1 MTKVDRRRLALGL
14 AFLAPNIL
22 GFLTFTFLPL
32 MFSLVLAFTNWDLR
46 LHNMFKD
53 EPLRFTGIENF
64 LRLTVERDF
73 WQYLGN
79 TMFLMMAIPFGI
91 AGSLGAAL
99 LLSCSMG
106 RDDRQVWVRLLLL
119 AVLVGSSLALVALG
133 AGGSAMTILLCGLA
147 GGILLVGT
155 AGGSIVYRT
164 LFYMPHFTA
173 GVATFILWK
182 ELYNPRTGPINAAL
196 RPVLSELGQW
206 VQAIPPGLIQSGI
219 WVGALAM
226 VGLVFIGTRQLA
238 RAWQDGE
245 LGSWAAVPSIVVL
258 LLPACLGLYWS
269 AHATAAWCVASAK
282 LFVEHIKLNRNA
294 GLAGKLASAA
304 LAVVAVG
311 LVRSLRAGC
320 DYRCAATEAL
330 ATWMTF
336 SCALMV
342 GQFVLLGLGN
352 VLYMLPDLAGE
363 GLLPPEWLGRYLWA
377 KPAIMIM
384 ALWAAIG
391 SNNMILYL
399 AGLSNVPLELYEA
412 AEVDGA
418 SGFQRFWHVTWPQLA
433 PVTFFIIVMSTIA
446 GLQGGFEMART
457 MTQGG
462 PAGSTTTLSYY
473 VYTEG
478 FTTGRLGYAAA
489 ISWTLFAL
497 VFTVTMLNWRFGSR
511 RVEY

>member
-1 MTKVDRRRLALGL
+1 LGLGL
-14 AFLAPNIL
+14 AFLTPNIL

-32 MFSLVLAFTNWDLR
+32 MFSLMLAFTNWDLR

-53 EPLRFTGIENF
+53 EPLLFTGIENF
-64 LRLTVERDF
+64 LRLIVERDF

-79 TMFLMMAIPFGI
+79 TLFLMMAIPFGI

-99 LLSCSMG
+99 LLSSNMG
-106 RDDRQVWVRLLLL
+106 REDRQVWIRLLLL
-119 AVLVGSSLALVALG
+119 ATLVGSSLALVALG
-133 AGGSAMTILLCGLA
+133 AGGSAMTILLCGLT

-196 RPVLSELGQW
+196 RPVLVQLGQW
-206 VQAIPPGLIQSGI
+206 VKTIPPELIQSGT
-219 WVGALAM
+219 WVGALVM
-226 VGLVFIGTRQLA
+226 VGLVFFGGRQLA

-245 LGSWAAVPSIVVL
+245 LGSWAAVSSIVVL
-258 LLPACLGLYWS
+258 LLPAFLGLYWS
-269 AHATAAWCVASAK
+269 ANPTTAWFVA
-282 LFVEHIKLNRNA
+282 I
-294 GLAGKLASAA
+294 AA
-304 LAVVAVG
+304 LIVVAVG
-311 LVRSLRAGC
+311 LVRCLRAGC
-320 DYRCAATEAL
+320 GYPCSATEAF

-336 SCALMV
+336 SCVLMV

-352 VLYMLPDLAGE
+352 VLYMLPDLAGD
-363 GLLPPEWLGRYLWA
+363 GLTPPEWLGRYLWA

-384 ALWAAIG
+384 ALWAAVG

-433 PVTFFIIVMSTIA
+433 PVTFFIVVMSTIA

-497 VFTVTMLNWRFGSR
+497 VFTVTLFNWRFGSR

>member
-1 MTKVDRRRLALGL
+1 MTRDDRRRLAVGL

-22 GFLTFTFLPL
+22 GFLAFTLLPL
-32 MFSLVLAFTNWDLR
+32 IFSLVFAFTNWDLR

-53 EPLRFTGIENF
+53 EPLRLAGIENF
-64 LRLTVERDF
+64 LRLALERDF

-79 TMFLMMAIPFGI
+79 TLFLMMAIPFGI

-99 LLSCSMG
+99 LLNRNMG
-106 RDDRQVWVRLLLL
+106 REDRQVWVRLLLL
-119 AVLVGSSLALVALG
+119 ALLVASSLALVALG
-133 AGGSAMTILLCGLA
+133 AGASAMTVLLCGLA

-155 AGGSIVYRT
+155 LGGSIVYRT
-164 LFYMPHFTA
+164 LFYLPHFAA

-196 RPVLSELGQW
+196 RPLLDHLDHSVRS
-206 VQAIPPGLIQSGI
+206 IPGEWLQDGI
-219 WVGALAM
+219 WLGALAM
-226 VGLVFIGTRQLA
+226 VGLVFVGTRQLA

-245 LGSWAAVPSIVVL
+245 VGSWAAVASMVVL
-258 LLPACLGLYWS
+258 LLPAALGLQWS
-269 AHATAAWCVASAK
+269 AHAPAARWVA
-282 LFVEHIKLNRNA
+282 V
-294 GLAGKLASAA
+294 AA
-304 LAVVAVG
+304 VAVLAVGAG
-311 LVRSLRAGC
+311 QCLRQGC
-320 DYRCAATEAL
+320 PYPCSPSESL

-336 SCALMV
+336 SGALAV
-342 GQFVLLGLGN
+342 GQFVVLGLGN
-352 VLYMLPDLAGE
+352 VVFALPQLAAD
-363 GLLPPEWLGRYLWA
+363 GLTPPEWLGRYLWA
-377 KPAIMIM
+377 KPALMIM
-384 ALWAAIG
+384 ALWAAVG
-391 SNNMILYL
+391 SNNMLLYL

-433 PVTFFIIVMSTIA
+433 PVTFFIVVMSTIA

-473 VYTEG
+473 VYIEG

-489 ISWTLFAL
+489 ISWVLFGL
-497 VFTVTMLNWRFGSR
+497 VFAVTLLNWRFGSR

>member
-1 MTKVDRRRLALGL
+1 MTSGDRRRLAVGL

-32 MFSLVLAFTNWDLR
+32 IFSLVFAFTNWDLR

-53 EPLRFTGIENF
+53 EPLRFAGIENF
-64 LRLTVERDF
+64 LRLTMERDF

-79 TMFLMMAIPFGI
+79 ALFLMMAIPFGI

-99 LLSCSMG
+99 LLNRNMG
-106 RDDRQVWVRLLLL
+106 REDRQVWVRLLLL
-119 AVLVGSSLALVALG
+119 AMLVASSLALVAFG
-133 AGGSAMTILLCGLA
+133 AGASAMTVLLCGLA

-155 AGGSIVYRT
+155 MGGSIVYRT

-196 RPVLSELGQW
+196 RPLLVDLGHWVRSIPAEL
-206 VQAIPPGLIQSGI
+206 VQSGI
-219 WVGALAM
+219 WLGALAM
-226 VGLVFIGTRQLA
+226 VGLVLVGVRQLA

-245 LGSWAAVPSIVVL
+245 MGSWAAVPSIVVL
-258 LLPACLGLYWS
+258 LLPAVLGLQWS
-269 AHATAAWCVASAK
+269 EYAPAARFVA
-282 LFVEHIKLNRNA
+282 F
-294 GLAGKLASAA
+294 AA
-304 LAVVAVG
+304 VAVIAVG
-311 LVRSLRAGC
+311 VVQCLRQGC
-320 DYRCAATEAL
+320 GYPCSPIESF

-336 SCALMV
+336 SCAIMV

-352 VLYMLPDLAGE
+352 VVFMLPQLASD
-363 GLLPPEWLGRYLWA
+363 GLMPPEWLGRYLWA

-384 ALWAAIG
+384 ALWAAVG
-391 SNNMILYL
+391 SNNMLLYL

-433 PVTFFIIVMSTIA
+433 PVTFFIVVMSTIA

-489 ISWTLFAL
+489 ISWALFGL
-497 VFTVTMLNWRFGSR
+497 VFTVTLLNWRFGSR